1 MQSSKV
7 IYIPKGSIKSI
18 IAYLNRTGHTLS
30 VLDEY
35 MLRFIGVPQHGWID
49 IGSKNLSRFDFL
61 YALTHSKAHTIDIML
76 IPGETTVMF
85 FEQIAKKLSL
95 DSKKLYR
102 LFLEYSPIKEGVII
116 PETYS
121 LPYEISEEQAV
132 RLLLNRSIKLHS
144 ERSRKIFGE
153 YLEKK
158 WFQYVTIA
166 SIIEKEAASKDEM
179 PIISSVIY
187 NRLKKRMRLQMD
199 GTLNYGRY
207 SHIKVTSKRI
217 KTDKSTYNTYKY
229 AGIPPS
235 PVCNVSFEAI
245 KAAIYPK
252 KTKYLYFVKSK
263 NGSHTFSRYYNSH
276 LRHINRH

>member
-1 MQSSKV
+1 
-7 IYIPKGSIKSI
+7 
-18 IAYLNRTGHTLS
+18 LS

-35 MLRFIGVPQHGWID
+35 MLRLIGVPQHGWIN
-49 IGSKNLSRFDFL
+49 IGDTKLSRADFL
-61 YALTHSKAHTIDIML
+61 YALTHSKAHTVDIML
-76 IPGETTVMF
+76 IPGETTIMF
-85 FEQIAKKLSL
+85 FEQIAKKLHL
-95 DSKKLYR
+95 DSEKLYK
-102 LFLEYSPIKEGVII
+102 LFLYYSPIKEGVLI

-121 LPYEISEEQAV
+121 LPYEISEGQAV
-132 RLLLNRSIKLHS
+132 KLLLQRSIKLHR
-144 ERSRKIFGE
+144 ERSYKIFGE

-199 GTLNYGRY
+199 GTLNYGKY
-207 SHIKVTSKRI
+207 SHLKVTAKRI
-217 KTDKSTYNTYKY
+217 KSDKSTFNTYKY

-235 PVCNVSFEAI
+235 PVCNVSFDAI

-252 KTKYLYFVKSK
+252 KTKYLYFVKGK
-263 NGSHTFSRYYNSH
+263 NGKHSFNRYYNSH
-276 LRHINRH
+276 LRYINSH